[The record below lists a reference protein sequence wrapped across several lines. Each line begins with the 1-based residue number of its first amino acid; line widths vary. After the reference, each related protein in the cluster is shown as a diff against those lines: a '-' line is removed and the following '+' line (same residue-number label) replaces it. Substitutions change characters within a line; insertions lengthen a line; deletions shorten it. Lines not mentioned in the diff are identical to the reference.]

1 MMSSSLLTKVVLGN
15 VGPDLLKGPVVD
27 TQFELDGII
36 YVKPAPPLGG
46 ESDFFKR
53 GRSRRNSS
61 GLTECPR
68 VALTFPGLSQP
79 EWAKFRRG
87 LPEEPEL
94 RGNYR
99 AWRRHEHEAREAGLP
114 LRPFVRVPITFEGWQ
129 TWQSESK
136 RLMRTQSIYE
146 YANDLF
152 QDRVQ
157 AMINSALEMKGR
169 SILPSRYIMV
179 VTEEIGMD
187 KANDLSHLAKV
198 RERTDGNRELKPL
211 AEDLRIFHEY
221 ALALASAYAI
231 AEELDAV
238 MWIRNRRYAWA

>member
-1 MMSSSLLTKVVLGN
+1 
-15 VGPDLLKGPVVD
+15 
-27 TQFELDGII
+27 
-36 YVKPAPPLGG
+36 
-46 ESDFFKR
+46 
-53 GRSRRNSS
+53 
-61 GLTECPR
+61 
-68 VALTFPGLSQP
+68 
-79 EWAKFRRG
+79 
-87 LPEEPEL
+87 
-94 RGNYR
+94 
-99 AWRRHEHEAREAGLP
+99 
-114 LRPFVRVPITFEGWQ
+114 
-129 TWQSESK
+129 
-136 RLMRTQSIYE
+136 MRTQSIYE